1 MDTFK
6 IIYTILK
13 YLEDCMDYSEFDPTP
28 IEHECLEIT
37 KEKWSSIIKMMTDNG
52 YIEGIKYK
60 TYIHTTVPSITV
72 YNHMS
77 ITLKGLEYLN
87 ENSTMKKL
95 ANLAKG
101 IKETIPFM

>member
-13 YLEDCMDYSEFDPTP
+13 YLEECMDYTEFDPTP
-28 IEHECLEIT
+28 IEHEQLEIT
-37 KEKWSSIIKMMTDNG
+37 KEKWSSIMKMMMDNN
-52 YIEGIKYK
+52 YIEGVQYK
-60 TYIHTTVPSITV
+60 TFIHKTIPTITD
-72 YNHMS
+72 YKNMR

-101 IKETIPFM
+101 IKEATPFI